1 MSATLIYIHGF
12 NSSPDTPKA
21 QATWEYLR
29 ANGMAINFLAP
40 QIPVYPREAIEMLSA
55 MIEDAVKPVALIGS
69 SLGGFF
75 ASWLADRHGLKAVLV
90 NPAVRPHQLMAEF
103 LGDNTQPYTGEQYR
117 FTVQHMKELED
128 MDERNFKRPLD
139 LMVLLQTGDATL
151 DYRLAVEKYK
161 GCKLF
166 VEGGGSHSFDGY
178 ERYLPDIFKHLF
190 G

>member
-29 ANGMAINFLAP
+29 AHGMAINFLAP
-40 QIPVYPREAIEMLSA
+40 QIPVYPREAMDMLSG
-55 MIEDAVKPVALIGS
+55 MIEQAVKPVALIGS

-75 ASWLADRHGLKAVLV
+75 ATALAAKYGLKAVLI

-103 LGDNTQPYTGEQYR
+103 MGDNTQPYTGEHYKL
-117 FTVQHMKELED
+117 TVQHVKDLED
-128 MDERNFKRPLD
+128 MDARNFKQPTD
-139 LMVLLQTGDATL
+139 LMVMLQTGDSTL

-166 VEGGGSHSFDGY
+166 IEGGGSHTFEGY
-178 ERYLPDIFKHLF
+178 ERYLSDVFKHLF